1 MNERACNLIEVL
13 EELRSRYPHWRFGQL
28 VSNVAGWADVDL
40 WDVDDEQLLVAA
52 TAHIEQL
59 KSRDQVAPET
69 SASPP

>member
-1 MNERACNLIEVL
+1 
-13 EELRSRYPHWRFGQL
+13 